1 MAIDTILDQLF
12 ALPDVAGQKAL
23 LTAHQGAIN
32 DELID
37 RLKGAADE
45 ALRADAQRS
54 LALADLLYHAAALT
68 QNPLYRALALFAE
81 ANVCTLGGLGDHLR
95 AVALADEA
103 AAIYAAA
110 QRPLDQADAQVTKIF
125 ALAML
130 GRYPEALAAGA
141 WASTVLNDAQ
151 DWLRLATVIM
161 NVAIVYGRMGKD
173 QEALDHFAQAGDAY
187 RRAGAAGEWSL
198 PGVEMNRALVLR
210 NLGRFDES
218 LQANTNAIVLLTD
231 LGQTAEVGHAQ
242 QTMAFTYYVQ
252 GRYNEALS
260 LLQEARD
267 RFQADGRDADL
278 LVTELY
284 LSQCLL
290 TLRRFAHVIATC
302 DDLCLRAANLGQRF
316 EEGYALLNKA
326 LALAGLAQ
334 HNQALDVLT
343 AARAVFTADTNQVWA
358 AQAELEAAR
367 LLLVAGR
374 VVDALAQAQRCADL
388 FADHALPVHQA
399 TALLVV
405 GQAYL
410 QAHQPTLSTLVLQK
424 VLTIG
429 VDKQLPTLRYQA
441 HALLGQVAEA
451 EGEIGAALAQVDQA
465 LAQLEQLRGRLMI
478 EYRADF
484 LEDKASVYTAAVR
497 LALAQDRPAQA
508 LAYAERARSQA
519 LRDLLAQRLD
529 LRIQPR
535 SADDQPLVDA
545 LGVLQQE
552 RDLLYRRTHYAQGF
566 GAASTPTDSV
576 PDDVATET
584 ATMTALEGEITR
596 LWHQLLI
603 RNADYARDALP
614 WQGAQNDATLLA
626 TVQAALPPQTLLL
639 SYFVGQSGLQLFL
652 VTAHSL
658 TVQALPVQPAAI
670 QRLVDLLRLNL
681 KMVAAS
687 PPGRQP
693 QLLANAQQILHQLYR
708 QLLAPVASD
717 LADAAGLIIVPHGV
731 LHYVPFQALITTPA
745 TATDAAHYLLDDHE
759 LSYLP
764 GATFLRAVSAPN
776 PGGELVAFGHSYGGR
791 LPHTAAE
798 AQTIAMLAGGQA
810 FVETAATKAALRQV
824 ATNAQI
830 LHLATHGDFRAD
842 NPLFSGLALADG
854 WLSTLDIFGLRTN
867 AALVTLSACQTGR
880 NVVGGGDELL
890 GLMRA
895 FLAAGAASLVLTMW
909 AVHDESTALLMTH
922 FYQALLTG
930 ATKAAAL
937 RTAQLA
943 LRAQSVYAH
952 PYFWAPFLLVGDG
965 GKL

>member
-1 MAIDTILDQLF
+1 MAIVTILDQLF
-12 ALPDVAGQKAL
+12 ALPDVASQKAL
-23 LTAHQGAIN
+23 LTAHQGAI
-32 DELID
+32 DDDLID

-54 LALADLLYHAAALT
+54 LALADLLYHAAGLT
-68 QNPLYRALALFAE
+68 ENPLYRALALFAE

-110 QRPLDQADAQVTKIF
+110 QRPLDQADAQATKIF

-130 GRYPEALAAGA
+130 GRYAEALVAGA
-141 WASTVLNDAQ
+141 WASTILAQ
-151 DWLRLATVIM
+151 AGAWLRLATIIM

-173 QEALDHFAQAGDAY
+173 QAALDHFAQAGDAY

-218 LQANTNAIVLLTD
+218 LQANTNAIALLTD

-260 LLQEARD
+260 LLHEARD

-290 TLRRFAHVIATC
+290 TLRRFADVIATC
-302 DDLCLRAANLGQRF
+302 DDLCQRAANLGQRF

-358 AQAELEAAR
+358 AQAELEGAR

-374 VVDALAQAQRCADL
+374 VADALTQAQRCADL
-388 FADHALPVHQA
+388 FAEHALPVHQA
-399 TALLVV
+399 SALLVV

-410 QAHQPTLSTLVLQK
+410 HAQQPAASTLVLQTVVK
-424 VLTIG
+424 IG
-429 VDKQLPTLRYQA
+429 IDKQLPTLLYQA
-441 HALLGQVAEA
+441 YALLGQVAEA
-451 EGEIGAALAQVDQA
+451 EGELETALAQIDQA
-465 LAQLEQLRGRLMI
+465 LAQLEQLRGRLML

-484 LEDKASVYTAAVR
+484 LEDKASVYAAAVR
-497 LALAQDRPAQA
+497 LALAQDHQAQA

-545 LGVLQQE
+545 LGALQQE

-566 GAASTPTDSV
+566 GAASTPTNT
-576 PDDVATET
+576 VAEEP

-614 WQGAQNDATLLA
+614 WQSSPRAATLLA
-626 TVQAALPPQTLLL
+626 EVQAALPPGTLLL
-639 SYFVGQSGLQLFL
+639 SYFVGQAGLQLFL
-652 VTAHSL
+652 VTQHSL
-658 TVQALPVQPAAI
+658 TVQELPVQPAAI

-708 QLLAPVASD
+708 QLLAPVAPA

-731 LHYVPFQALITTPA
+731 LHYVPFQALVTTPA
-745 TATDAAHYLLDDHE
+745 TADCAAHYLLDDHE
-759 LSYLP
+759 ISYLP
-764 GATFLRAVSAPN
+764 GATFLRAEPVTN
-776 PGGELVAFGHSYGGR
+776 TGGDLIAFGHSYGGR

-798 AQTIAMLAGGQA
+798 AQAIAALAGGQA
-810 FVETAATKAALRQV
+810 FVETAATKAVLRTL
-824 ATNAQI
+824 AANARI

-922 FYQALLTG
+922 FYQALLGG
-930 ATKAAAL
+930 ATKSAAL

-943 LRAQSVYAH
+943 LRDQSAYAH